1 MNQKTVGSDLRGC
14 GYRRNSKRGEK
25 ESMNCKF
32 CGAEVEEGA
41 KFCPNCGKNLEE
53 ASEKKKCPQC
63 GAELEKDA
71 KFCLKCG
78 CSLEKKAAPKGN
90 KKLIIGIIVLAVV
103 VCVGAG
109 IGLVAHKKAVEK
121 AAYEQRLAEERAADE
136 ARKELIKTYEQKAIE
151 LNDAI
156 NGTKNNFNLLSTMYD
171 TSTDLN
177 TGLLGPDFFTEY
189 VQGLCASEITTEKER
204 KRDIDKIY
212 TELQDIGCEEE
223 EVQELKAAIED
234 YYFAYCDRYDFLVE
248 GNFSVANFKSKEENS
263 AKNFSSKSSEV
274 QSILSHIFVEGA
286 TEANES
292 DEGNESKEAGTD
304 L

>member
-1 MNQKTVGSDLRGC
+1 
-14 GYRRNSKRGEK
+14 
-25 ESMNCKF
+25 MNCKF

-121 AAYEQRLAEERAADE
+121 AAYEQRLAEERAAEE

-151 LNDAI
+151 LMMRSMGLRTISICSVQCMILPQILIQDCWDLIFLPSMCKDYA
-156 NGTKNNFNLLSTMYD
+156 LLKS
-171 TSTDLN
+171 
-177 TGLLGPDFFTEY
+177 LLKKSGK
-189 VQGLCASEITTEKER
+189 EI
-204 KRDIDKIY
+204 
-212 TELQDIGCEEE
+212 
-223 EVQELKAAIED
+223 
-234 YYFAYCDRYDFLVE
+234 
-248 GNFSVANFKSKEENS
+248 
-263 AKNFSSKSSEV
+263 
-274 QSILSHIFVEGA
+274 
-286 TEANES
+286 
-292 DEGNESKEAGTD
+292 
-304 L
+304 

>member
-1 MNQKTVGSDLRGC
+1 
-14 GYRRNSKRGEK
+14 
-25 ESMNCKF
+25 MNCKF

-109 IGLVAHKKAVEK
+109 I
-121 AAYEQRLAEERAADE
+121 AAEE

>member
-78 CSLEKKAAPKGN
+78 CSLEKKAAPKSN
-90 KKLIIGIIVLAVV
+90 KKLIIGIIVF
-103 VCVGAG
+103 VGAG

-121 AAYEQRLAEERAADE
+121 AAYEQRLAEERAAEE

-204 KRDIDKIY
+204 KR
-212 TELQDIGCEEE
+212 
-223 EVQELKAAIED
+223 
-234 YYFAYCDRYDFLVE
+234 E